1 MIMGKRASKKP
12 MTFDAWKV
20 AVNEVAK
27 EELPGLGDVF
37 AEDDPYDLE
46 ASAAEEFGNGTE
58 PGDFFEQSFEED
70 LARRDGDDAEL
81 AEANQREVECE
92 EEA

>member
-1 MIMGKRASKKP
+1 MGKSII
-12 MTFDAWKV
+12 FNAWKA

-46 ASAAEEFGNGTE
+46 ASAAEEFGNGTD
-58 PGDFFEQSFEED
+58 PSDFFEQVFEED
-70 LARRDGDDAEL
+70 LARRDGDEAERAQAEQEELDA
-81 AEANQREVECE
+81 ECE
-92 EEA
+92 EENYDG